1 MAAENSTSE
10 IPRAM
15 TKKRKSGVVI
25 PNSPTFPQRFLAWL
39 LWVALRCIAI
49 TLRYRVR
56 DPYDFLER
64 KDISQAIYC
73 VWHNRLALC
82 LKLYFTFS
90 GERRS
95 KAGIAGLVSAS
106 RDGAF
111 LSAILERFGVQ
122 PVRGS
127 SSRRG
132 AQALRELKTWA
143 ERGYDLAITPDG
155 PRGPRYTVQDG
166 AMSMAQLTGLPVV
179 PASYHLKWKIQ
190 LKSWDRFQ
198 IPLPF
203 SVCEVT
209 AGKIFNVPRDI
220 SDSAREEL
228 RKQLEMEL
236 RAISKD

>member
-1 MAAENSTSE
+1 MPEDNLISAIPAE
-10 IPRAM
+10 P
-15 TKKRKSGVVI
+15 KKRKSGVVV
-25 PNSPTFPQRFLAWL
+25 PNVPTFSQRLLAWL
-39 LWVALRCIAI
+39 LWAALRLTAA

-56 DPYDFLER
+56 DPHGFLQR

-82 LKLYFTFS
+82 MKVYFTFG

-111 LSAILERFGVQ
+111 LSAILECFGVQ

-132 AQALRELKTWA
+132 AQALLELKTWA

-166 AMSMAQLTGLPVV
+166 AMAMAQVTGLPIV

-190 LKSWDRFQ
+190 TKSWDGFQ
-198 IPLPF
+198 VPLPF
-203 SVCEVT
+203 SICEVT
-209 AGKIFNVPRDI
+209 AGKIFHVPRDI
-220 SDSAREEL
+220 SDSEREEL
-228 RKQLEMEL
+228 RKQLETEL